1 MDAKDVT
8 PEMHD
13 EFYRFIG
20 TSYDRPRFTL
30 HYKTDAPLTLR
41 ALLYFPEGKPGM
53 QILVTGFS
61 CTVRPFS
68 ISEVTPSV
76 QTCVFTTAFERSTVL
91 SAGTRTVVSLAPNM
105 LNQRSSLL
113 ACPELGSNEV
123 RGGGIPPPVH
133 IYSTQHYLED
143 P

>member
-53 QILVTGFS
+53 QKLVTNFS
-61 CTVRPFS
+61 CTYYYVGSENTIFWGAFMAVSVIGVFWEFVLCGFS
-68 ISEVTPSV
+68 
-76 QTCVFTTAFERSTVL
+76 
-91 SAGTRTVVSLAPNM
+91 
-105 LNQRSSLL
+105 
-113 ACPELGSNEV
+113 
-123 RGGGIPPPVH
+123 
-133 IYSTQHYLED
+133 
-143 P
+143 

>member
-13 EFYRFIG
+13 EFYRFVG

-53 QILVTGFS
+53 QHEDE
-61 CTVRPFS
+61 
-68 ISEVTPSV
+68 EVS
-76 QTCVFTTAFERSTVL
+76 
-91 SAGTRTVVSLAPNM
+91 
-105 LNQRSSLL
+105 
-113 ACPELGSNEV
+113 
-123 RGGGIPPPVH
+123 
-133 IYSTQHYLED
+133 
-143 P
+143 

>member
-30 HYKTDAPLTLR
+30 HYKTDAPLSLR

-53 QILVTGFS
+53 QELDMNFS
-61 CTVRPFS
+61 CSVRPS
-68 ISEVTPSV
+68 GITQVNQST
-76 QTCVFTTAFERSTVL
+76 QITVFTAALQMSPVF
-91 SAGTRTVVSLAPNM
+91 SARARTCPTEA
-105 LNQRSSLL
+105 LL
-113 ACPELGSNEV
+113 KSVGSNHV
-123 RGGGIPPPVH
+123 QPKFFIV
-133 IYSTQHYLED
+133 YLARVGH
-143 P
+143 

>member
-53 QILVTGFS
+53 QKRVTGFS
-61 CTVRPFS
+61 CTDHSDFCCHYS
-68 ISEVTPSV
+68 PSRKLCP
-76 QTCVFTTAFERSTVL
+76 QNLSDRRTADIF
-91 SAGTRTVVSLAPNM
+91 
-105 LNQRSSLL
+105 
-113 ACPELGSNEV
+113 GSNNAQPKILIACLSRV
-123 RGGGIPPPVH
+123 G
-133 IYSTQHYLED
+133 Q
-143 P
+143 